1 MRSGGNKMKRIVVI
15 IVLLAMSA
23 CSNTHKSH
31 LDAGPIVIGTVG
43 ALIGGVTAGQFGSGT
58 GQLIFTAL
66 GATIGGGVGYSIGKQ
81 LIPSDISRFNDSAL
95 LAMEDTADG
104 QLFSWTNPTTGVAG
118 PIKPTRTFYAGE
130 DIYCREFEARIAV
143 NEAIGTT
150 TSRACR
156 IAGGAWYLAPN
167 A

>member
-1 MRSGGNKMKRIVVI
+1 MRTGGNKMKRIVVI
-15 IVLLAMSA
+15 ILLLAMSA
-23 CSNTHKSH
+23 CSNTHKSQ
-31 LDAGPIVIGTVG
+31 LDAGPI
-43 ALIGGVTAGQFGSGT
+43 
-58 GQLIFTAL
+58 
-66 GATIGGGVGYSIGKQ
+66 
-81 LIPSDISRFNDSAL
+81 
-95 LAMEDTADG
+95 DTADG

-118 PIKPTRTFYAGE
+118 TIKPTRTFYAGE